1 MIEQVNENIYIIDTL
16 ASNRPGYTSVFIVK
30 GQRLAILDSGV
41 SVVAENIIRDMEESG
56 LDPKEVAYICLS
68 HAHFDHAGGAHELL
82 SLLRERG
89 NRMVKVACAKKPS
102 VYLSSAAILEKLMIF
117 GIASVGELAGVM
129 EPIAESDFFVL
140 EDGAIIDLGHVTIR
154 TINTPGHANGHV
166 AFYVPDSD
174 FIFVGDACGF
184 MARDNTGHPLFF
196 PTSFAPEYRHEVYT
210 ATIERI
216 SRMRI
221 PRVGFAHFGVLEDPL
236 PHLERAMETANNFRL
251 MTSQIPEGIKSN
263 EEVIDRL
270 VEKFGESMSSLFPD
284 PDNRRLTLGALV
296 AGQLVDLA
304 RSS

>member
-1 MIEQVNENIYIIDTL
+1 MIEQVNENLYMIDTL
-16 ASNRPGYTSVFIVK
+16 ASNRPGYTSVFMVK
-30 GQRLAILDSGV
+30 GQRSAILDSGV

-68 HAHFDHAGGAHELL
+68 HAHYDHAGGAHELL
-82 SLLRERG
+82 RLLRERG
-89 NRMVKVACAKKPS
+89 NQKVKVACAKKPS

-129 EPIAESDFFVL
+129 EPIAERDFFIL
-140 EDGAIIDLGHVTIR
+140 EDGAIIDLGNVTIH
-154 TINTPGHANGHV
+154 TINTPGHANGHLV
-166 AFYVPDSD
+166 FHVPDSD

-184 MARDNTGHPLFF
+184 MARDTANSPLII

-216 SRMRI
+216 ARMRI
-221 PRVGFAHFGVLEDPL
+221 PRVGFAHFGMLDDSL
-236 PHLERAMETANNFRL
+236 PHLERAIETVEDFRL
-251 MTSQIPEGIKSN
+251 MASQIPEGKQST
-263 EEVIDRL
+263 EDVIDKL

-284 PDNRRLTLGALV
+284 PDNRRLTLEGLV

>member
-1 MIEQVNENIYIIDTL
+1 MIKQVNENLYMIDTL
-16 ASNRPGYTSVFIVK
+16 ASNRPGFTSVFMVK
-30 GQRLAILDSGV
+30 GQQSAILDSGV

-56 LDPKEVAYICLS
+56 LDPIDVAYICLS

-82 SLLRERG
+82 SILRERG
-89 NRMVKVACAKKPS
+89 NQKVKVACAKKPS
-102 VYLSSAAILEKLMIF
+102 VYLSSAAILEKLMIA
-117 GIASVGELAGVM
+117 GITSVGELAGVM
-129 EPIAESDFFVL
+129 EPIAERDFFIL
-140 EDGAIIDLGHVTIR
+140 EDGAIIDLGHVTIQS
-154 TINTPGHANGHV
+154 ISTPGHANGHL

-184 MARDNTGHPLFF
+184 MARDNAANPLFL

-221 PRVGFAHFGVLEDPL
+221 SRVGFAHFGVLEDPL
-236 PHLERAMETANNFRL
+236 PHLERAIETANNFRL
-251 MTSQIPEGIKSN
+251 MTSQIPEGKLSN
-263 EEVIDRL
+263 EEVVDRL

-284 PDNRRLTLGALV
+284 PDNRRHTLEALV